1 MFRAM
6 GSVLVVGG
14 MVLSAADR
22 GHAEWIAVRQMDEF
36 DQKHRFFAT
45 TSPYAPSLS
54 FICEAET
61 GRLKLLYKSST
72 KSTRGLRRSLPR
84 WPVWAYVIID
94 DDAVRSYPG
103 KMTEIEKM
111 IVFGSYDD
119 GAVALSK
126 IIASA
131 QRRVLI
137 AIDDYG
143 EKSFRQEFAVAGSAK
158 PIALVTQECAKYRR

>member
-1 MFRAM
+1 MFRSIS
-6 GSVLVVGG
+6 SVAVLGAL
-14 MVLSAADR
+14 VLSAADTAR
-22 GHAEWIAVRQMDEF
+22 ADWIAVRQMDEF

-61 GRLKLLYKSST
+61 GRMKLLYKSGA
-72 KSTRGLRRSLPR
+72 KSTRGLRKTLPR
-84 WPVWAYVIID
+84 WPVWAYVIVD

-111 IVFGSYDD
+111 VVFESYDA

-126 IIASA
+126 VIASA

-143 EKSFRQEFAVAGSAK
+143 EKRFRQEFAVAGSAK